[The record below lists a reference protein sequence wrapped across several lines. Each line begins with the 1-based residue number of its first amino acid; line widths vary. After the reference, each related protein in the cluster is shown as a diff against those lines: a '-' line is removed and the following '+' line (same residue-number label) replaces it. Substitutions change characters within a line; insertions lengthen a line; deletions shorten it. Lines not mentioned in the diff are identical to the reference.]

1 MMKKTIFTIL
11 TISLL
16 QVVMFG
22 QESIRKELFGESES
36 MIQKIKESKG
46 DIYAPET
53 FADGMKDYSKAEDKF
68 KDGGNMEDIKEYIGE
83 ANTSFKKVFEFV
95 DLAVLSFPSTI
106 KAREDAITAESEK
119 HVSELWKSAEEKFKD
134 AMVKMEDNNLN
145 KAKSLAAE
153 AEQMYGKTELAAIEQ
168 GILVNARNQIK
179 KNDENDV
186 SDFAP
191 TSQALAKKHI
201 ATAENLLAT
210 DRYKR
215 DEAKLN
221 AKEAEYQALH
231 AEYIANMARK
241 VKEMDDGYEFLI
253 LESEKPLTSLN
264 EKIGK
269 VAHFNKGYDQ
279 ATKNLADY
287 ITSVDEQVDELKV
300 TITAQEK
307 QIAKLESKM
316 DKYSETENKLQL
328 KMNQDAKI
336 TAISSTFTK
345 SEAQV
350 LQDGDNVIIRLYG
363 LTFPSGQSTI
373 KPEYFG
379 LLKKVQNGIETFD
392 NSNVAVQGHTDSRGS
407 NDLNMR
413 LSEERAGAVLEYLS
427 ANMPSLKGRI
437 TSKGYGKERPVASNE
452 TEEGRAKNRRI
463 DIVIT
468 PEWAK

>member
-1 MMKKTIFTIL
+1 MMKKTIFTII
-11 TISLL
+11 TIALL
-16 QVVMFG
+16 QVVMLG
-22 QESIRKELFGESES
+22 QESIRKELFGESDN

-46 DIYAPET
+46 DVYAPNT
-53 FADGMKDYSKAEDKF
+53 FKDGMESYNDAESKF
-68 KDGGNMEDIKEYIGE
+68 KDGGNMEDIKEYISEG
-83 ANTSFKKVFEFV
+83 NTSFKKVF
-95 DLAVLSFPSTI
+95 DYIDQAKLSFPTTI
-106 KAREDAITAESEK
+106 KSREDAITAESDEYA
-119 HVSELWKSAEEKFKD
+119 SELWKNAEEKFKD
-134 AMVKMEDNNLN
+134 AMGKMEDNNLD

-231 AEYIANMARK
+231 AKYIAALARET
-241 VKEMDDGYEFLI
+241 KEKDDGYEFLI
-253 LESEKPLTSLN
+253 LQSEKPLTELN
-264 EKIGK
+264 AKIGK
-269 VAHFNKGYDQ
+269 VAHFDNGYDQ
-279 ATKNLADY
+279 ATKNLEDY
-287 ITSVDEQVDELKV
+287 ITSVDKQVDELKA
-300 TITAQEK
+300 TIADQEK
-307 QIAKLESKM
+307 QLAKLESKM
-316 DKYSETENKLQL
+316 DKYSETESKLQL

-336 TAISSTFTK
+336 KAISSTFTK

-392 NSNVAVQGHTDSRGS
+392 NSKVSVQGHTDSRGS
-407 NDLNMR
+407 NDLNMK
-413 LSEERAGAVLEYLS
+413 LSEERSSAVKEYLV

-463 DIVIT
+463 DIVIA